1 MLALASCFSSALV
14 PQLPAT
20 RRSTV
25 HRCSA
30 PVCTEHTR
38 PAAPAVLAGLT
49 AAMLPA
55 VAWADSVTEVAA
67 SAALQ
72 VPSSLLALD
81 PEDQQL
87 LLVLVGGAVVLVS
100 PYIGIKMAQK
110 GIEDANDILAP
121 TDNKRDLKG
130 NDPDAGG
137 PPKFP
142 WQK

>member
-14 PQLPAT
+14 PQLSVT

-25 HRCSA
+25 HCCSA
-30 PVCTEHTR
+30 PVCAEHTR

-55 VAWADSVTEVAA
+55 VAWADSGNGAVTEVAA
-67 SAALQ
+67 SAALQVLRHYPLQ

-87 LLVLVGGAVVLVS
+87 LLVLVGGLVAMS
-100 PYIGIKMAQK
+100 ISSKACTAGQRGPRLLIGR
-110 GIEDANDILAP
+110 GWP
-121 TDNKRDLKG
+121 
-130 NDPDAGG
+130 
-137 PPKFP
+137 
-142 WQK
+142 

>member
-1 MLALASCFSSALV
+1 MLSLASCFSSALV

-87 LLVLVGGAVVLVS
+87 LLVLVGGSVAMSTSSKACTAGQRGPRLL
-100 PYIGIKMAQK
+100 IGR
-110 GIEDANDILAP
+110 GW
-121 TDNKRDLKG
+121 R
-130 NDPDAGG
+130 
-137 PPKFP
+137 
-142 WQK
+142 